1 MSSASATW
9 RVAGLG
15 FLVLFLE
22 GYDVSSLG

>member
-1 MSSASATW
+1 MSSANTTW

-22 GYDVSSLG
+22 GYDDDDGG